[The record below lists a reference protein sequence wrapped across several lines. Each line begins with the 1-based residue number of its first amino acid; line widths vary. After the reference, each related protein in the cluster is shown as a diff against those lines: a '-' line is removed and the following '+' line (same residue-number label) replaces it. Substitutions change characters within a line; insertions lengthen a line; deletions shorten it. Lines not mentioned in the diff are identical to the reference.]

1 MWSARWQG
9 FFGLGVLFVGAAV
22 SAGALGYGPG
32 DNRSPAVQTLA
43 GCLERM
49 YAEGAYLST
58 DGGRSA
64 KRLLSKC
71 RGEGDAVSKQCQID
85 TGDPSQNCY
94 LKTARLVQEFI
105 LQKER
110 ELK

>member
-32 DNRSPAVQTLA
+32 DNRSPAVQTLV

-49 YAEGAYLST
+49 FPRVRIYLLT
-58 DGGRSA
+58 GGVPRSGSSPNVEAKGMRYQSSA
-64 KRLLSKC
+64 K
-71 RGEGDAVSKQCQID
+71 
-85 TGDPSQNCY
+85 
-94 LKTARLVQEFI
+94 
-105 LQKER
+105 
-110 ELK
+110 